1 LEGFVIV
8 LISSPV
14 STFKLK
20 VSSCFETLNPVPDF
34 CKAPGLT
41 FYSPCPSLN
50 PEQNRKFKSSGF
62 PGGRGGEGERKE
74 REMKGKR

>member
-1 LEGFVIV
+1 MEGFLIV
-8 LISSPV
+8 LISSPL

-20 VSSCFETLNPVPDF
+20 VSSCFETLNPVQYF

-50 PEQNRKFKSSGF
+50 PEQNTEFKSSGF
-62 PGGRGGEGERKE
+62 PGERGGEGVGKE
-74 REMKGKR
+74 RER